1 MTANAKVVLG
11 RASDALPRSRR
22 FVVEWAEQAGL
33 HELADDAELVTS
45 ELVTNALLHTDTP
58 VTVKVGVDADT
69 LRVEVHDECS
79 ELPVPGVLRP
89 DAMSGRGLLLVERL
103 TQRWGVTRVPVAGKC
118 VWFELVAGR
127 PTEAEELTGDALLD
141 LWDLAD
147 DFEFD
152 VSGPEEGP
160 GELEPAEPTR
170 RVRLEGVSARTLMA
184 AKSHIDDLVRE
195 FSLAV
200 DSEADGSE
208 ETAEMRSVAT
218 RLCALSVELLP
229 FRNEMRRQAVEAA
242 HTGQEKLTLELDLP
256 PSLRPKF
263 QEYQDVL
270 DRADELCQQGRTL
283 LGDCAGEHVE
293 FRRWKLRQILAQL
306 A

>member
-127 PTEAEELTGDALLD
+127 LTEAEELTADALLD

-160 GELEPAEPTR
+160 GEPEPAEPTR
-170 RVRLEGVSARTLMA
+170 RVRLEGVSARLLMV

-195 FSLAV
+195 FTLAV
-200 DSEADGSE
+200 DGASAEIAAVAARLSE
-208 ETAEMRSVAT
+208 
-218 RLCALSVELLP
+218 LSVELLP
-229 FRNEMRRQAVEAA
+229 FRNEMRRQAVEAVRS
-242 HTGQEKLTLELDLP
+242 EKEILTLELDLP